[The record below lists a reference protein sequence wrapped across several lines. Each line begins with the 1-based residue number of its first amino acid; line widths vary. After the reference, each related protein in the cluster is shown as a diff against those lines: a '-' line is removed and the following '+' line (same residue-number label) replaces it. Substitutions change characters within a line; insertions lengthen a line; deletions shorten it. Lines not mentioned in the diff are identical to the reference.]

1 VVIRRDEE
9 QVQVIVKVPESL
21 RDTFRAACESNY
33 KSVSEVVRAFMVEY
47 IRKNEGKEQREGHI
61 W

>member
-1 VVIRRDEE
+1 M
-9 QVQVIVKVPESL
+9 IVKVPESL